1 MCSVCA
7 TVLRCVRC
15 GGVGWQILLY
25 LVIHQYRI
33 ELVGKIG
40 VPMVIILV
48 IIQQLPFR
56 GGRNESRSNR
66 KWDRKSC
73 WYSQLVQVWVAAS
86 HNPAKKSLGLL
97 RNNIQHMH
105 LTIVD
110 KYKFTILQWAK
121 LMMSNFLL
129 NCFHCLACKPT
140 IILYGMFLPSTV
152 CLYNCT
158 TITTHSSTE
167 TILWWWVGCSVI

>member
-1 MCSVCA
+1 MCSVFA
-7 TVLRCVRC
+7 DAVLRCVRC

-40 VPMVIILV
+40 VPMVIILI

-73 WYSQLVQVWVAAS
+73 
-86 HNPAKKSLGLL
+86 
-97 RNNIQHMH
+97 
-105 LTIVD
+105 
-110 KYKFTILQWAK
+110 
-121 LMMSNFLL
+121 
-129 NCFHCLACKPT
+129 
-140 IILYGMFLPSTV
+140 
-152 CLYNCT
+152 
-158 TITTHSSTE
+158 
-167 TILWWWVGCSVI
+167 